1 MFGNLLQG
9 FASSVTGQRTV
20 ITEIQLLDNDSLDQV
35 FVSANPM
42 RVSVKEEKRVTKFTV
57 ESGEERNDHV
67 VTQAVEITID
77 FIVPDDDAKN
87 AIEMMRSMFRENKLF
102 TVQCKMGSYPN
113 MLIESFPH
121 DETADMFAG
130 ATVPLRFTEWRET
143 APEYGGITQEQVRN
157 KEHSST
163 VSRGKQTGSPAS
175 EAQEQKAKGSIL
187 SGVFK

>member
-9 FASSVTGQRTV
+9 FASGITGQRTE
-20 ITEIQLLDNDSLDQV
+20 ITEIQLLDNESLEQV

-57 ESGEERNDHV
+57 ETGEDRNDHV
-67 VTQAVEITID
+67 VTLAVEITID
-77 FIVPDDDAKN
+77 FVVPDDAKN
-87 AIEMMRSMFRENKLF
+87 AIEMMRSMFRENRLF

-121 DETADMFAG
+121 DETADMFTG

-143 APEYGGITQEQVRN
+143 APEYGVITQQQVRN

-163 VSRGKQTGSPAS
+163 VSRGKQAGSTAS
-175 EAQEQKAKGSIL
+175 EAQESKAKGSIL